1 MCSLDEGMVERRQ
14 KGIGGIA
21 RRMGVPLAKVHNLMR
36 ITARPISLE
45 TPMGEEGES
54 RLVDY
59 IEDKEAVSPHE
70 AVINSHFAR

>member
-1 MCSLDEGMVERRQ
+1 M
-14 KGIGGIA
+14 GGS
-21 RRMGVPLAKVHNLMR
+21 LAKERNLMR

-54 RLVDY
+54 QLLDY

-70 AVINSHFAR
+70 AVMNSHLAR

>member
-1 MCSLDEGMVERRQ
+1 
-14 KGIGGIA
+14 
-21 RRMGVPLAKVHNLMR
+21 MGVSLVKVRNLMR

-45 TPMGEEGES
+45 TPIGEEGES

-59 IEDKEAVSPHE
+59 IEDKKAVSPHE